1 MSEPELRDI
10 SDYDTLKGEKKTI
23 VWTVIVVGL
32 LIGVVFLIASKVYD
46 GSEDS
51 IKVNDSITIV
61 PGSKSIPVR

>member
-10 SDYDTLKGEKKTI
+10 SDYNTLKGEKKTI

-46 GSEDS
+46 GSTDS